1 MSFYRSK
8 FRTEIHIAGWVYK
21 SRKRPSARAGK
32 PVRIFGNSSG
42 GMINENLHNRH
53 SKVICN

>member
-32 PVRIFGNSSG
+32 PVRIFWQFKRG
-42 GMINENLHNRH
+42 
-53 SKVICN
+53 V

>member
-42 GMINENLHNRH
+42 GYDQ
-53 SKVICN
+53 